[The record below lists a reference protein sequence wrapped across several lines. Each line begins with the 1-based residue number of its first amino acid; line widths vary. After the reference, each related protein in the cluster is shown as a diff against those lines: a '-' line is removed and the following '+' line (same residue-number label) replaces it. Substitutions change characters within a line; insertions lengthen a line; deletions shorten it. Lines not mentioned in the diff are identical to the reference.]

1 MEKVYLLHHI
11 RDEDTDDEDVKLI
24 GVYSS
29 YELAE
34 KAQNR
39 VKDKPGFVDFPEGF
53 SIDEY
58 KINRDGWVD
67 GFVT

>member
-1 MEKVYLLHHI
+1 MEKVYLLYHI

-24 GVYSS
+24 GIYSS

-39 VKDKPGFVDFPEGF
+39 VKDKPGFVDFPDGF
-53 SIDEY
+53 SIEDGPLDC
-58 KINRDGWVD
+58 DGWVD